1 MNEYSIYQEKLLS
14 GEYFPKVVAYY
25 FKEWSEFRMPPHRH
39 DQVEI
44 MYVIHGKCMVDVEG
58 ERILLKKNDLI
69 FLDANIAHALTVE
82 KHNPCRMLNVEFRFV
97 KKGGPSPSIQILA
110 AHDQTLSQM
119 LNKRSPYLVLKDQD
133 DTYHILK
140 SLVHELNQK
149 NTENEIMS
157 HLLISQLLIRIARM
171 AEETMMNS
179 PKQQTNQ
186 YVQQT
191 IAFIRENYD
200 RDLEMKELADMVN
213 LHPGYLH
220 RIFKRYTGATVIE
233 YVTSLRME
241 KAKMLLAETEIP
253 VIDICD
259 YIGMNSRQYFSALFK
274 KHTGQAPVEYRKA
287 KLHEREICSW

>member
-1 MNEYSIYQEKLLS
+1 MNKNSIYQENLLE
-14 GEYFPKVVAYY
+14 GDYFPKVVAYY
-25 FKEWSEFRMPPHRH
+25 FKEWNEFRMPPHRH

-58 ERILLKKNDLI
+58 ERILLKKNDFIL
-69 FLDANIAHALTVE
+69 LDANIAHALTVE
-82 KHNPCRMLNVEFRFV
+82 KHHPCRMLNIEFRFM
-97 KKGGPSPSIQILA
+97 KKEGPSPSFKVLA
-110 AHDQTLSQM
+110 AQDKAFSQM
-119 LNKRSPYLVLKDQD
+119 LNNCWPYLVLKDQE

-140 SLVHELNQK
+140 SLVQELNKK
-149 NTENEIMS
+149 NSQNEIMT
-157 HLLISQLLIRIARM
+157 HLLISQLLIQIARM
-171 AEETMMNS
+171 AEDSIVN
-179 PKQQTNQ
+179 PPRQQTNQ

-200 RDLEMKELADMVN
+200 RDLEIKELADRVN

-220 RIFKRYTGATVIE
+220 RIFKRFTGATVIE

-274 KHTGQAPVEYRKA
+274 KYTGQAPVEFRKA
-287 KLHEREICSW
+287 RLREQEICSW